1 MKISPYLKA
10 VAAVLTAG
18 LIAVQTA
25 LSHGTLTGSDWI
37 TVALAVLGA
46 IGVYAIPNRP

>member
-1 MKISPYLKA
+1 MSNYMKAI
-10 VAAVLTAG
+10 VAAVTAG
-18 LIAVQTA
+18 LIALQTA

-46 IGVYAIPNRP
+46 VAVYLVPNKP

>member
-1 MKISPYLKA
+1 MSLNPYMKA
-10 VAAVLTAG
+10 VVAVLTAG
-18 LIAVQTA
+18 LIALKPLLA
-25 LSHGTLTGSDWI
+25 NGHITGSDWI

>member
-10 VAAVLTAG
+10 VVAVATAG
-18 LIAVQTA
+18 LIALKPLLA
-25 LSHGTLTGSDWI
+25 SGHLTGSDWV